1 MRVSHERETSAYWD
15 TIATDDDG
23 LPPQWRHRARREH
36 LDLIREW
43 VGDPTGRWLKTDLFE
58 ERSRDRALLP
68 HLPSATWF
76 ASDVSPEVVR
86 RAGAV
91 RATGLAA
98 DVRALPYRDSAFDGV
113 LSTST
118 LDHFAD
124 PDDLVRS
131 LRELRRVLREGGT
144 LVLTLDNAANPL
156 IRARN
161 ALPHSVV
168 RRTGLVPFSV
178 GHTVTCDQGEA
189 LLHDARFTVERA
201 AHLLHV
207 PHVVGT
213 RLARF
218 GWYERNVLPRFAA
231 LARTRIA
238 RLTGHFV
245 AFLAVAS

>member
-1 MRVSHERETSAYWD
+1 VPTARESSPYWD
-15 TIATDDDG
+15 GIAAGEDR
-23 LPPQWRHRARREH
+23 LPPQWRRRGRDEH
-36 LDLIREW
+36 LDLIRDW

-58 ERSRDRALLP
+58 ERSPDRALLP
-68 HLPSATWF
+68 HLRSATWF
-76 ASDVSPEVVR
+76 AADVSPEVVR

-91 RATGLAA
+91 EAANLAA
-98 DVRALPYRDSAFDGV
+98 DVRALPYRGGAFDGV

-124 PDDLVRS
+124 PADLGRS
-131 LRELRRVLREGGT
+131 LRELRRVLRDGGT
-144 LVLTLDNAANPL
+144 FVLTLDNAANPL

-161 ALPHSVV
+161 ALPHALA

-178 GHTVTCDQGEA
+178 GHTVALEEGET
-189 LLHDARFTVERA
+189 LLRDASFTVEHS

-207 PHVVGT
+207 PHVIGT

-231 LARTRIA
+231 LAGTRAA
-238 RLTGHFV
+238 RFTGHFV
-245 AFLAVAS
+245 AFLAVAR